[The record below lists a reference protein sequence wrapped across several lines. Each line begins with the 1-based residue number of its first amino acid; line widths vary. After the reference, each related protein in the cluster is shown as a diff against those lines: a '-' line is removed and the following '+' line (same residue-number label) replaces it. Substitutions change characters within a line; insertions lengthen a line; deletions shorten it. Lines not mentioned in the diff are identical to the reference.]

1 MMLSCFQ
8 FITAACIKASVDAI
22 SQAEKPSGKARSL
35 NTDPA
40 DWGYLALESACRMQQ
55 NSCPGRANLA
65 QMGMGASKR
74 ALPLQALFSVIL
86 QTASQPCT

>member
-1 MMLSCFQ
+1 MMLSRFQ

-22 SQAEKPSGKARSL
+22 SQAEEPSGKARSL

-55 NSCPGRANLA
+55 NS
-65 QMGMGASKR
+65 SV
-74 ALPLQALFSVIL
+74 QAGPI
-86 QTASQPCT
+86 